1 MPTFRTSTVSSRSR
15 LAAWLVAV
23 VIVLGLFVWGVPDT
37 APAPTTHLTASEP
50 TVPREAQRA
59 ALAVGSAASGRAAE
73 PLSANALS
81 SQPPE
86 LPAGTPL
93 WLQQL
98 ARQPVCTALQRQ
110 RKAPGGGTMVSG
122 GPAWAHESRE
132 RVQVR
137 IRQVADRLA
146 ASPDAELHVLGLMLL
161 RQHEALSQEALQQ
174 HSAVAGYGL
183 LRLCEAWGQGLG
195 EKPSP
200 APEVCTRLTP
210 EQAWALNTVDRFGLA
225 LQGLA
230 AAKDEA
236 SEDLWLERTAQHSPQ
251 ITPLDRLSAAMLAHA
266 PADWTPEDRAE
277 VAILGIGLWAAQ
289 VVPGMQGVTR
299 ACRPD
304 IATPGSVRQQRCL
317 ALAEVLDRPPNTML
331 AAVIAQRLGAWHG
344 WSLERLQRRHVELT
358 AGTVASIG
366 LIPNTAPH
374 QEAPNACT
382 WLPRLR
388 DHTVL
393 LASQGELGALADGVL
408 RSGKSLEQWAE
419 EVQPFQPRP
428 WKAPASSPSQ

>member
-1 MPTFRTSTVSSRSR
+1 MILVGMLVWSRWDTPSLPGPAKPT
-15 LAAWLVAV
+15 
-23 VIVLGLFVWGVPDT
+23 GL
-37 APAPTTHLTASEP
+37 P
-50 TVPREAQRA
+50 TVHSAAPSAAQIRA
-59 ALAVGSAASGRAAE
+59 AAASAMLVDRLPAKSLE
-73 PLSANALS
+73 SPPLA
-81 SQPPE
+81 
-86 LPAGTPL
+86 LPAGTPS

-98 ARQPVCTALQRQ
+98 AQQPVCTALERQ

-122 GPAWAHESRE
+122 GPAWARESRK

-137 IRQVADRLA
+137 IRQVAERLA

-174 HSAVAGYGL
+174 HSAAAGYAL
-183 LRLCEAWGQGLG
+183 LRMCEAWGQGLG
-195 EKPSP
+195 EKQPP
-200 APEVCTRLTP
+200 APEVCARLTP
-210 EQAWALNTVDRFGLA
+210 EHAWALNTVDRFGLA

-230 AAKDEA
+230 AANGEA
-236 SEDLWLERTAQHSPQ
+236 AEDIWLERATQHSPQ

-277 VAILGIGLWAAQ
+277 VALLGIGLWAAQ
-289 VVPGMQGVTR
+289 VMPGMQGVTR

-304 IATPGSVRQQRCL
+304 RAGPGSLRQQRCL
-317 ALAEVLDRPPNTML
+317 AVAEALDRPPNTQV
-331 AAVIAQRLGAWHG
+331 AAMIAQRLGEWHG

-366 LIPNTAPH
+366 LLPTPAPH
-374 QEAPNACT
+374 QDVPDACT

-393 LASQGELGALADGVL
+393 LATQGEVGALADGVL
-408 RSGKSLEQWAE
+408 RSGKSLDQWAQE
-419 EVQPFQPRP
+419 FQPFQARP
-428 WKAPASSPSQ
+428 WQAPASSPSQ

>member
-1 MPTFRTSTVSSRSR
+1 MRPWLRRPLVWGGVVCAILLALWAWDQSR
-15 LAAWLVAV
+15 LGLESPAV
-23 VIVLGLFVWGVPDT
+23 VGPRTEPEAAASSAPQTLTGFDIT
-37 APAPTTHLTASEP
+37 ATATAATGP
-50 TVPREAQRA
+50 A
-59 ALAVGSAASGRAAE
+59 ALALPA
-73 PLSANALS
+73 
-81 SQPPE
+81 

-98 ARQPVCTALQRQ
+98 AQQPVCTALERQ
-110 RKAPGGGTMVSG
+110 RKAPGGGSMVLG
-122 GPAWAHESRE
+122 GPAWAGEGRQ
-132 RVQVR
+132 RVQKR
-137 IRQVADRLA
+137 IQQVADRLA

-161 RQHEALSQEALQQ
+161 RRHEALSQEALQQ

-195 EKPSP
+195 EKPPP
-200 APEVCTRLTP
+200 APEVCARLTP
-210 EQAWALNTVDRFGLA
+210 EHAWALNTVDRFGLA

-230 AAKDEA
+230 AANGEA
-236 SEDLWLERTAQHSPQ
+236 AEDLWLERATQHSPQ

-266 PADWTPEDRAE
+266 PPDWTPEDRAE
-277 VAILGIGLWAAQ
+277 VALLGIGLWAAQ
-289 VVPGMQGVTR
+289 VLPGMQGVTR

-304 IATPGSVRQQRCL
+304 RAGPGSLRQQRCL
-317 ALAEVLDRPPNTML
+317 AVAEALDRPPNTQM
-331 AAVIAQRLGAWHG
+331 AAMIAQRLGEWHG

-366 LIPNTAPH
+366 LIPTPAAH
-374 QEAPNACT
+374 QDVLDACT

-393 LASQGELGALADGVL
+393 LATQGEVAALADGVR
-408 RSGKSLEQWAE
+408 RSGKSLDQWAQ
-419 EVQPFQPRP
+419 EVQPFQARP

>member
-1 MPTFRTSTVSSRSR
+1 MPKFSTSTVSHRWT

-23 VIVLGLFVWGVPDT
+23 VIVLGLVIGGVWDT
-37 APAPTTHLTASEP
+37 ASAPTTHLTASEP
-50 TVPREAQRA
+50 TVPREAPRA

-73 PLSANALS
+73 PLSAKALS
-81 SQPPE
+81 PPPLA

-98 ARQPVCTALQRQ
+98 AQQPVCTALERQ

-122 GPAWAHESRE
+122 GPAWARESRE

-137 IRQVADRLA
+137 IRQVAERLA

-174 HSAVAGYGL
+174 HSAAAGYGL

-195 EKPSP
+195 EKPTP
-200 APEVCTRLTP
+200 APEVCARLTP
-210 EQAWALNTVDRFGLA
+210 EQAWLMNTVDRFGLA

-230 AAKDEA
+230 AANGEA
-236 SEDLWLERTAQHSPQ
+236 AEDLWLERATQHSPQ

-277 VAILGIGLWAAQ
+277 LALLGVAIWSSQVMPSLQGL
-289 VVPGMQGVTR
+289 TR

-304 IATPGSVRQQRCL
+304 RAAPGSLRQQRCL
-317 ALAEVLDRPPNTML
+317 AVAEALDRPPNSQM
-331 AAVIAQRLGAWHG
+331 AAMIAHRLGEWHG
-344 WSLERLQRRHVELT
+344 WSLERLTKRHVELH
-358 AGTVASIG
+358 AGTAASIG
-366 LIPNTAPH
+366 LIPTPAPH
-374 QEAPNACT
+374 QDVPDACT

-393 LASQGELGALADGVL
+393 LASQGEVGALADGVL
-408 RSGKSLEQWAE
+408 RSGKTLDQWAQE
-419 EVQPFQPRP
+419 LPPFQARP
-428 WKAPASSPSQ
+428 WQAPASSPSQ